1 MDYEVLVVGGG
12 PAGCSSS
19 YFLSKNGV
27 ETCIVERDI
36 HYKKPCG
43 GGIPSAGLKDLELLD
58 EIEKK
63 LKFNRVKK
71 IKIVPPLSEF
81 LEIELKG
88 GEILVFDRLEL
99 DSFLRNLAI
108 NSGANLIEGELIS
121 LEQNDKI
128 QASIRTKNGE
138 LKRLRVKYLIAAD
151 GVNSRVCSLTGMN
164 KPDFTWT
171 VSLQIP
177 LSEKNL
183 NEQNNMCEFWFGS
196 SHASSFYSWVFP
208 GNGYL
213 SVGTG
218 ATRADLL
225 KSLLLNFIKKRFSE
239 PLDIENVKIRAF
251 KIPKWKKREF
261 CKGNII
267 LCGDALGTV
276 MPVSFEGIYYAM
288 KSGQFA
294 AQAIKERNLALYE
307 KLWNS
312 RFGKQFFI
320 MRKFQDFMFADDEK
334 MDRWLNI
341 HRTPQVQELAM
352 ALWLRKQTNKE
363 LIYTYIKAF
372 GSIIS
377 RIAFNRVKINM

>member
-108 NSGANLIEGELIS
+108 NSGADLIEGELIS